1 MDTAYVRGKNPSP
14 KKGVFFWYTLNI
26 VEEVSIWEFPNI
38 LFLKDL
44 GRFFFEC
51 FFFWRDLVVMKMCH
65 EISREF
71 QPKMFFYMFRL
82 KGNFIPPM
90 KKGNIGRVW

>member
-51 FFFWRDLVVMKMCH
+51 FFFLEGFGSDENVPWN
-65 EISREF
+65 F
-71 QPKMFFYMFRL
+71 
-82 KGNFIPPM
+82 KGVSAEDVFLHVQVEGKFHSSNEER
-90 KKGNIGRVW
+90 KYW